1 MKISKGLDL
10 PLVGK
15 PEQKIYSHHQVR
27 EVAILGRDFH
37 DLRPAMQVQ
46 VGDQVKLGQVIFTD
60 RKNPNINFTAP
71 GAGTIKAINRGAQ
84 RVLNSVVI
92 ELDANEESIEFTAYA
107 PEQLASLD
115 EQVVRDQLQ
124 ASGAWVGFRTR
135 PYSKVPQ
142 AEVKPAAIFVTAMD
156 TRPLAAD
163 PALIIQEYAEDFKQ
177 GLAVLS
183 RLTPTVYVC
192 HAEGATI
199 PKSTLAN
206 IRYETF
212 SGPHPAGLPG
222 THIHY
227 LAPVSDTKTVFY
239 LSAQEVIAIGKLFTT
254 GKLWVERI
262 ISLAGP
268 AVTKPRL
275 IRTRLGTNTNDLVE
289 GELNTKEVCRVIA
302 GSVLAGHRAA
312 GNSAYQGR
320 YHEQVSVIKE
330 DQPRLFLHWLNPWLK
345 QFSAI
350 NVFLNPKVRQEDF
363 PMTASQN
370 GSHRAMVPIGNYEM
384 VMPLDILPTQLL
396 RSLLVRDTVMA
407 QALGALELD
416 EEDLALCTFVCHSKY
431 EYGPALRECLRM
443 IERGD

>member
-15 PEQKIYSHHQVR
+15 PEQKIYSHHQIR

-37 DLRPAMQVQ
+37 ELRPAMQVQ
-46 VGDQVKLGQVIFTD
+46 EGDHVKLGQVIFTD

-71 GAGTIKAINRGAQ
+71 GAGTVKAINRGAQ

-92 ELDANEESIEFTAYA
+92 SLDSTEESVEFTAYT
-107 PEQLASLD
+107 PEQLATLD
-115 EQVVRDQLQ
+115 ESTIREQLQ
-124 ASGAWVGFRTR
+124 VSGAWVGFRTR
-135 PYSKVPQ
+135 PYSKVP
-142 AEVKPAAIFVTAMD
+142 AADLKPAAIFVTAME

-163 PALIIQEYAEDFKQ
+163 PVLIIQEYADDFIN
-177 GLAVLS
+177 GLTLLA
-183 RLTPTVYVC
+183 RLAPTVYVC
-192 HAEGATI
+192 HAQSSNI
-199 PKSTLAN
+199 PKSSQSN

-227 LAPVSDTKTVFY
+227 LEPVSDTKLVFY
-239 LSAQEVIAIGKLFTT
+239 LSAQEVIAMGKLFTT

-268 AVTKPRL
+268 VVTKPRL
-275 IRTRLGTNTNDLVE
+275 IRTRLGANTNNLVE
-289 GELNTKEVCRVIA
+289 GELNTQEACRVIS
-302 GSVLAGHRAA
+302 GSVLAGHRCA
-312 GNSAYQGR
+312 GTSAFHGR
-320 YHEQVSVIKE
+320 YHEQLSVIKE
-330 DQPRLFLHWLNPWLK
+330 EQPRLFLHWLNPWLR

-350 NVFLNPKVRQEDF
+350 NVFVNPKVRHEEF
-363 PMTASQN
+363 AMTASQN
-370 GSHRAMVPIGNYEM
+370 GSHRAMVPIGNYES

-407 QALGALELD
+407 QSLGALELD

>member
-46 VGDQVKLGQVIFTD
+46 EGDHVKLGQVIFTD

-71 GAGTIKAINRGAQ
+71 GTGVVKAINRGAQ

-92 ELDANEESIEFTAYA
+92 QLDADESSMEFTAYT
-107 PEQLASLD
+107 PDQLTSLD
-115 EQVVRDQLQ
+115 EQAIREQLQ
-124 ASGAWVGFRTR
+124 TSGAWVGFRTR
-135 PYSKVPQ
+135 PYSKVP
-142 AEVKPAAIFVTAMD
+142 AVDVKPAAIFVTAMD

-163 PALIIQEYAEDFKQ
+163 PAIIIQEYAEDFKN
-177 GLAVLS
+177 GLTVIS

-192 HAEGATI
+192 HAEGANI
-199 PKSTLAN
+199 PKSTQSN

-222 THIHY
+222 THIHF
-227 LAPVSDTKTVFY
+227 LDPASDTKTVFY
-239 LSAQEVIAIGKLFTT
+239 LSAQEVIAMGKLFTT
-254 GKLWVERI
+254 GKPWVERI
-262 ISLAGP
+262 VAIAGP
-268 AVTKPRL
+268 VVTKPRL
-275 IRTRLGTNTNDLVE
+275 IRTRLGANTNDLVA
-289 GELNTKEVCRVIA
+289 GELDTNSACRVIS

-312 GNSAYQGR
+312 GTSAYQGR
-320 YHEQVSVIKE
+320 YHEQLSVIKE
-330 DQPRLFLHWLNPWLK
+330 EQPREFLHWLNPWLN
-345 QFSAI
+345 QFSI
-350 NVFLNPKVRQEDF
+350 MNVFLNPKVQHEQF
-363 PMTASQN
+363 AMTASQN
-370 GSHRAMVPIGNYEM
+370 GSHRAMVPIGNYEK

-407 QALGALELD
+407 QSLGALELD
-416 EEDLALCTFVCHSKY
+416 EEDLALCTFVCQSKY
-431 EYGPALRECLRM
+431 EYGPALRECLHM